1 MVGVILK
8 FDNWSKNIFK
18 ILFNDID
25 ISLWNF
31 DIKYWES
38 YGESTM
44 TKDYNNLDH
53 IDSEDAKKELIYNE
67 CEVYPEFLELFISE
81 FSTKKCDLKYYD
93 DFIKSDYFMSLVIID
108 HRNIEICCKDI
119 QVLEKIIKNFKESN
133 LENKRVNVLE
143 KIRLDAVIS
152 AFRLKS
158 EINIYDI

>member
-81 FSTKKCDLKYYD
+81 FSTKKCVRKNT
-93 DFIKSDYFMSLVIID
+93 FRCCYFCFSFKK
-108 HRNIEICCKDI
+108 RNKHI
-119 QVLEKIIKNFKESN
+119 
-133 LENKRVNVLE
+133 
-143 KIRLDAVIS
+143 
-152 AFRLKS
+152 
-158 EINIYDI
+158 